1 MSKTRTTIAL
11 SEDVHDWLRKEAGS
25 YGRMTEYIEQLVRD
39 ERELK
44 STRHQL
50 TRQADRLERLLVAL
64 EAAARS

>member
-11 SEDVHDWLRKEAGS
+11 SEDVHAWLRKEAGS

-44 STRHQL
+44 STRYQL
-50 TRQADRLERLLVAL
+50 TRQADRLERLLTAL
-64 EAAARS
+64 EAAAHA